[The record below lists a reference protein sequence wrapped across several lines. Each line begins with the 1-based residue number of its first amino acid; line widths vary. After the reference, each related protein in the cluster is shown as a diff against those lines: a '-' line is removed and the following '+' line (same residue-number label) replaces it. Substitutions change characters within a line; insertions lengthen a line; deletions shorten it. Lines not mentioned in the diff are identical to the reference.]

1 MSLSE
6 GIRALFRLSWG
17 DSLEAL
23 CDPTQASA
31 FSEASAFRDISREV
45 AVALAHESFGKGV
58 SSSLSAELVRWLWL
72 RHQFIEL
79 DLAAQAQLTRS
90 IRRALRAAASGVAL
104 EAALGAHREELAAFV
119 RARLGAHPRD
129 VVSAEYSPALQ
140 LAVLGLSE
148 DMLRPPLLDVG
159 CGPEAALVRS
169 LRLRGLDALGLD
181 RTPPADV
188 GCYGDW
194 LTFDYGRRRW
204 GTVLSHLGFSLYFL
218 HHHLA
223 GRAAA
228 ADFARAYMAIL
239 HSLAPGG
246 SFIYTPGLP
255 FIEQLLDAGEYR
267 IRCVEFAPELRVQ
280 TLTDIEQRTGLAL
293 SHATHVERLK

>member
-17 DSLEAL
+17 ESLESL
-23 CDPTQASA
+23 CDPAAASD
-31 FSEASAFRDISREV
+31 FSQTSAFRDVSR
-45 AVALAHESFGKGV
+45 AMAAALVNESFGKGV
-58 SSSLSAELVRWLWL
+58 SASLSAELVRWLWL

-90 IRRALRAAASGVAL
+90 IRRALRAIAKGAEP
-104 EAALGAHREELAAFV
+104 EAPLRVHREELAAFV
-119 RARLGAHPRD
+119 RERLGAHPRD
-129 VVSAEYSPALQ
+129 VVSAEYSPPLQ
-140 LAVLGLSE
+140 LAVLGVSDEL
-148 DMLRPPLLDVG
+148 LKPPLLDVG

-169 LRLRGLDALGLD
+169 LRLRGLDATGLD

-188 GCYGDW
+188 GWFGDW
-194 LTFDYGRRRW
+194 LSFDYGERRW

-223 GRAAA
+223 GRANA
-228 ADFARAYMAIL
+228 ADYARAYMAIL
-239 HSLAPGG
+239 RALAPGG
-246 SFIYTPGLP
+246 RFLYTPGLP
-255 FIEQLLDAGEYR
+255 FIEQLLDPAEYR
-267 IRCVEFAPELRVQ
+267 VRRVDFSAELRVQ